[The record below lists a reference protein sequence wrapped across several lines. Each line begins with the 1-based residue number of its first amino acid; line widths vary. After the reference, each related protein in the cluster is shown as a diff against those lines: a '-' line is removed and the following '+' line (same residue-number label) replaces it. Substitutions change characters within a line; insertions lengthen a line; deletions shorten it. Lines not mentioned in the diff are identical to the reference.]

1 MGKLVDRIAKVARQD
16 SSSIGFLAAGQGNR
30 TLGIVVH
37 TDSKAAPDYDRLGV
51 EGLLLAAPAGG
62 LELKA
67 AVGAKAAPAELDF
80 SYLSPGDPA
89 ETMLFDSG
97 DRVLQLAI
105 DVDDETL
112 RDLSSLNVEA
122 ISVALPANNVS
133 VKDLARL
140 QRIVAAF
147 GRPAIVEI
155 VGPPLE
161 TTLQLV
167 RDAAAAA
174 ILVSL
179 EPAEVA
185 TLIETIETLPK
196 RRRGETR
203 GLRRARRRP
212 NFERLEWPIHRL
224 HDSGTIVLNLT
235 LVSPLVA
242 C

>member
-89 ETMLFDSG
+89 EIMLFDSG

-196 RRRGETR
+196 RRRAK
-203 GLRRARRRP
+203 RAGSDAP
-212 NFERLEWPIHRL
+212 AAGQILK
-224 HDSGTIVLNLT
+224 D
-235 LVSPLVA
+235 
-242 C
+242 